1 MHIKSWV
8 SPSDFYAVF
17 VVIVLDFF
25 AVLFHRCLSL
35 KNLKP
40 KNTLSYIICCSEA
53 MKEATAVAAALAEV
67 IVPQAGVTGMDSE
80 IAATSVAVSATVG
93 VAVAAVESVA
103 VALAVNCNDGVVLG
117 GNTTA
122 GLISDERG

>member
-1 MHIKSWV
+1 
-8 SPSDFYAVF
+8 
-17 VVIVLDFF
+17 
-25 AVLFHRCLSL
+25 
-35 KNLKP
+35 
-40 KNTLSYIICCSEA
+40 
-53 MKEATAVAAALAEV
+53 MKEATAVAAALAEKV

-122 GLISDERG
+122 GLKADVSSAMSSSIALTKGQRSKL